1 MNFKEWLYDSTDL
14 AESSI
19 NRYYS
24 AIKTISKEMINE
36 GVINKPFEQMDILE
50 LEIAISFIFW
60 DKDFCYKNN
69 NSNRVY
75 SSALKRFRYYRMS
88 TCEDEYNITIKQI
101 DKIKND
107 NSISKTQKKTLIDAR
122 LGQGTYRKSL
132 INKYKHCIIT
142 GITNTKLLIAS
153 HIKPWSVSNNYERLS
168 DNNGLLLSP
177 TYDKLFDLGLITFDK
192 KSRIKISGLLG
203 KQDKEILNIDTK
215 KEYDL
220 KLNKEGILNMEYH
233 NDVIFIN

>member
-1 MNFKEWLYDSTDL
+1 
-14 AESSI
+14 
-19 NRYYS
+19 
-24 AIKTISKEMINE
+24 
-36 GVINKPFEQMDILE
+36 
-50 LEIAISFIFW
+50 
-60 DKDFCYKNN
+60 
-69 NSNRVY
+69 
-75 SSALKRFRYYRMS
+75 
-88 TCEDEYNITIKQI
+88 
-101 DKIKND
+101 
-107 NSISKTQKKTLIDAR
+107 
-122 LGQGTYRKSL
+122 
-132 INKYKHCIIT
+132 YKHCIIT

-168 DNNGLLLSP
+168 ENNGLLLSP

-192 KSRIKISGLLG
+192 KSKIKISGLLG